1 MKPKES
7 HRAATRID
15 THGHRPVR
23 SATDSGSADR
33 NARRTHPLS
42 VRILLDVMSDFDQ
55 FGGASLELVA
65 WELYI
70 DESAVSAA
78 WSRAIADGLIERSE
92 THEVPGEET
101 WKLTTWGRSAL
112 ASSDDVCQL
121 IVRHCSPGTGNDI
134 DHDEPDPRSRSTDER
149 SPGREP

>member
-1 MKPKES
+1 M
-7 HRAATRID
+7 R
-15 THGHRPVR
+15 V
-23 SATDSGSADR
+23 
-33 NARRTHPLS
+33 
-42 VRILLDVMSDFDQ
+42 LLDVMSDFDQ

-101 WKLTTWGRSAL
+101 WKLTTWGRSAH
-112 ASSDDVCQL
+112 ASSDDSGQRKREASL
-121 IVRHCSPGTGNDI
+121 PRHRKGY
-134 DHDEPDPRSRSTDER
+134 RS
-149 SPGREP
+149 

>member
-1 MKPKES
+1 MKPRES

-15 THGHRPVR
+15 TCGHWPVR
-23 SATDSGSADR
+23 SAPDPGSAER

-42 VRILLDVMSDFDQ
+42 TRVLLDVMSDFDQ

-70 DESAVSAA
+70 DESAGSAA

-101 WKLTTWGRSAL
+101 WKLTTWGRSAH
-112 ASSDDVCQL
+112 ASSDDSYQRKREAPL
-121 IVRHCSPGTGNDI
+121 PRHRKGY
-134 DHDEPDPRSRSTDER
+134 RS
-149 SPGREP
+149 